1 MISRRTPR
9 FKKAFSELPQ
19 EVKDAARESYRRFRD
34 DPSHPSL
41 HLKQVHPS
49 EPIYSVRISLKYRA
63 LAIKEGDTYVWFW
76 IGSHSQYDALLKR
89 LS

>member
-19 EVKDAARESYRRFRD
+19 EIKDAARESYRRFRD

-49 EPIYSVRISLKYRA
+49 EPIYSVRISLQYRA
-63 LAIKEGDTYVWFW
+63 LAVKEGNTYVWFW
-76 IGSHSQYDALLKR
+76 IGSHSQYDVLLKR